1 MLVAEQLFLLLR
13 RDDGRAEVGSGFE
26 IYGLTGAL
34 LTDLVTAGHLTLSDD
49 KDPVVHVTASGPVGH
64 PVLDAALDRLRAK
77 DGRTLSRL
85 VLDTSLSPGESVV
98 RSLVAA
104 EVIGI
109 EPKRMLGLVPARY
122 PVRDPGPERALR
134 ERLRAVLAG
143 ATPAPNEAALLGLL
157 KGLTIAGRVLK
168 AEKGTLG
175 RRELDHRINEVTG
188 DAVVGTVVSR
198 TIEQMQSV
206 VTIVGGSG

>member
-49 KDPVVHVTASGPVGH
+49 KDPVVRVTASGPVGH

-175 RRELDHRINEVTG
+175 RRELDHRINEVTA

>member
-1 MLVAEQLFLLLR
+1 
-13 RDDGRAEVGSGFE
+13 
-26 IYGLTGAL
+26 
-34 LTDLVTAGHLTLSDD
+34 
-49 KDPVVHVTASGPVGH
+49 
-64 PVLDAALDRLRAK
+64 
-77 DGRTLSRL
+77 
-85 VLDTSLSPGESVV
+85 
-98 RSLVAA
+98 
-104 EVIGI
+104 
-109 EPKRMLGLVPARY
+109 MLGLVPARY
-122 PVRDPGPERALR
+122 PVRDPGPERTLR

-143 ATPAPNEAALLGLL
+143 ATPTPNEAALLGLL

-168 AEKGTLG
+168 AEKGTLC